1 MSHGVEQSPPGVRGI
16 QVRLRT
22 LVVIRWIAVAG
33 QLVSILVVHY
43 TLGFALPL
51 APALGAVG
59 ASVALNI
66 AVSLAWPAST
76 RLSGRD
82 AALYLGYDVIQLAV
96 LVALTG
102 GLANPFSLLFLVP
115 VTISATI
122 LSLRATAV
130 LCFLVL
136 VSISVVANYHWPLP
150 WVDVPFALPPLYLL
164 AMWLAMALGTVIIAA
179 YTWRIAAEARR
190 MADALAATRTALA
203 QEHRVAALGALAAA
217 AAHELGTPLGTIAV
231 VVREME
237 RALPAGSTLADD
249 VALLTSQT
257 ARCREILG
265 RLSRL
270 GDETGEHPFGRLP
283 LSALVEAAADPH
295 RRDGLPIEIETAQT
309 GDEPMVS
316 RRAETLHG
324 LGNLIENAAQ
334 FASTRVTVSIDWDG
348 AMARITVA
356 DDGPGFPPG
365 ILTALGEPY
374 VSTRREQGRMGLGVF
389 IAKTLLEQTGA
400 DVAFSNAQAGAR
412 VRITWPRAALEHREE
427 DG

>member
-1 MSHGVEQSPPGVRGI
+1 MAEIEQASARGVGRTS
-16 QVRLRT
+16 VRLRT

-33 QLVSILVVHY
+33 QLVSILVVHF

-51 APALGAVG
+51 GSTLAAVG
-59 ASVALNI
+59 ASVALNVV
-66 AVSLAWPAST
+66 VSLAWPAST

-122 LSLRATAV
+122 LSLRATAA
-130 LCFLVL
+130 LCALVL
-136 VSISVVANYHWPLP
+136 VSISIVAKYHWPLP
-150 WVDVPFALPPLYLL
+150 WADAAFALPPLYLL
-164 AMWLAMALGTVIIAA
+164 ALWLAMALGTIIIAA
-179 YTWRIAAEARR
+179 YTWRIAADARR

-203 QEHRVAALGALAAA
+203 QEHRMAALGALAAA
-217 AAHELGTPLGTIAV
+217 AAHELGTPLATIAV
-231 VVREME
+231 IVRGME
-237 RALPAGSTLADD
+237 RSLPEESALTED

-270 GDETGEHPFGRLP
+270 DEETGEHPFGRLP
-283 LSALVEAAADPH
+283 LSALAEAAADPH
-295 RRDGLPIEIETAQT
+295 RRTGLTVEIETA
-309 GDEPMVS
+309 DEEAEPMVT
-316 RRAETLHG
+316 RRAEILHG

-334 FASTRVTVSIDWDG
+334 FAREQVTV
-348 AMARITVA
+348 TVA
-356 DDGPGFPPG
+356 WDPASASVTVLDDGPGFPPG
-365 ILTALGEPY
+365 LLPALGEPY
-374 VSTRREQGRMGLGVF
+374 ISSRREQGRMGLGVF

-400 DVAFSNAQAGAR
+400 DVAFSNAQTGAR
-412 VRITWPRAALEHREE
+412 VRISWPRAALEHREE